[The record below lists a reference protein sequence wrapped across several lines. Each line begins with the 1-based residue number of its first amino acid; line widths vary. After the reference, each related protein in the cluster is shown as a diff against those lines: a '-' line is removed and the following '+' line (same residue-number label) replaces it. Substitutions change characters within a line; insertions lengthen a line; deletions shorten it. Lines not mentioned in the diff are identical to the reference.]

1 MNELNPSLGRRG
13 LFRLGG
19 LTVGT
24 AALLAACGGSEAGEI
39 GTVGEGVA
47 DPGLATGTVDN
58 SILLRTMASVETSIA
73 TAYARIVADGLL
85 GGASSTYPALGDQS
99 DLVTQFAE
107 HHTAAAATYN
117 ELAVAAGGEAW
128 TCGNPRLDAVYI
140 GAILARVTEGT
151 PATDTAKE
159 IAASDDVLRD
169 MANLVHTLESLSA
182 ASGQA
187 LVNQVT
193 EAPMRVAA
201 VEVASRS
208 ARQAALL
215 ALRLNPGGYL
225 PLEATE
231 NTIPVPVAKPTAFGS
246 IGAVTWVGGA
256 GDENGVRMRVNFETP
271 SLNSM
276 VYDFVEYGEC
286 MPTDM
291 PMDTAAEAT
300 PST

>member
-47 DPGLATGTVDN
+47 DPGLETGTVDN
-58 SILLRTMASVETSIA
+58 GILLRTMASVETSIA
-73 TAYARIVADGLL
+73 AAYARIIADGLL
-85 GGASSTYPALGDQS
+85 GGTSAAYPNLGDQS
-99 DLVTQFAE
+99 ELVALYAE

-117 ELAVAAGGEAW
+117 DAAVAAGGEAW
-128 TCGNPRLDAVYI
+128 ACGNPRLDAVYI
-140 GAILARVTEGT
+140 GAILERVTNGT

-159 IAASDDVLRD
+159 IAASDDVVRD
-169 MANLVHTLESLSA
+169 VANLVHALESLSA

-201 VEVASRS
+201 VEVATRS

-215 ALRLNPGGYL
+215 ALRLNPAGYL
-225 PLEATE
+225 AVDATE
-231 NTIPVPVAKPTAFGS
+231 DAIPVPVAKPTAFGS
-246 IGAVTWVGGA
+246 IGAITWVGGA

-271 SLNSM
+271 SLNSL

-286 MPTDM
+286 MPAAM
-291 PMDTAAEAT
+291 PMDTMAEAT